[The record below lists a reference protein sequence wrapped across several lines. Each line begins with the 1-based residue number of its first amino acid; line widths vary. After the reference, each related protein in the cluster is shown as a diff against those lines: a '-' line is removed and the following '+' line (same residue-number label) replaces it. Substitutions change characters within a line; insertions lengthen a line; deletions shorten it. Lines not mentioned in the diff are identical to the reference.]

1 MQLIWQAVG
10 AAIIAI
16 FLHLF
21 NTWWHLRHI
30 PGPFLASITNLQ
42 RVWWVKT
49 GRAHLYHQAIH
60 AKYGEVVRI
69 GPRLVSFSNPEAIS
83 TVYPIRPGFPK
94 GCICREAENQRE
106 LKSDFYATLRPYT
119 RERGAMLAVFNT
131 QNEQIHKQIKSPIAP
146 LFSLSNVVMFEGLV
160 EEVLSCLSE
169 QFDTRFVGTGKIFD
183 FGEWLQYFAFDVMG
197 TMSFSR
203 RYGFLEQGRDVNGM
217 LDAIFL
223 FMKTAAPMSQIPWV
237 DPWIYKNRF
246 VNSLRRTPAMSIL
259 GFVDRVIRERLHNPD
274 HAKRDSHRDFLAR
287 FLEIQDA
294 NSNNLLTH
302 PATLQALSSELITA
316 NLTLPYPK
324 WNEVCDLPYLDACI
338 QEAVRLHPPFALVLE
353 RVVPAGG
360 VTVLNHYL
368 PEGTLVGGNPYVVNR
383 HAETFGPD
391 VEDWRPERW
400 LEGEGRKRL
409 EQSVL
414 TFGAGR
420 RVCLGKY
427 IGILELKKLV
437 PFLVLKYDVGSRF
450 IEGID
455 PVLN

>member
-1 MQLIWQAVG
+1 
-10 AAIIAI
+10 
-16 FLHLF
+16 
-21 NTWWHLRHI
+21 
-30 PGPFLASITNLQ
+30 
-42 RVWWVKT
+42 
-49 GRAHLYHQAIH
+49 
-60 AKYGEVVRI
+60 
-69 GPRLVSFSNPEAIS
+69 
-83 TVYPIRPGFPK
+83 
-94 GCICREAENQRE
+94 
-106 LKSDFYATLRPYT
+106 
-119 RERGAMLAVFNT
+119 MLAVFNT